1 MTNSEKFYGQVAA
14 DLTEAEISQMF
25 GMPSLKIKGK
35 AFAGLAGEDMVFKM
49 ANPEHDEALSL
60 AGAHLFDPS
69 GKRPMK
75 EWVVVP
81 LEFHENWLRFGQA
94 AMNYVAS
101 QIK

>member
-1 MTNSEKFYGQVAA
+1 MNSEKIYGQVAA
-14 DLTEAEISQMF
+14 DLSNAEMSQMF
-25 GMPSLKIKGK
+25 GMPSLKIRGK
-35 AFAGLAGEDMVFKM
+35 AFCGLYGDDMVFKL
-49 ANPEHDEALSL
+49 ANPEHDEALGY

-81 LEFHENWLRFGQA
+81 LGFQKDWLRFAQA
-94 AMNYVAS
+94 ALNYVES